1 MLKFLALA
9 ALAALTSS
17 TSIGCAPGGFNSV
30 NGNYNALIK
39 SNGNRVHGSYNLTL
53 FMDLGIRWHSLM
65 EILMLATVTHF
76 WEVT

>member
-9 ALAALTSS
+9 AFAALTSS

-39 SNGNRVHGSYNLTL
+39 SNGNRVHGSYN
-53 FMDLGIRWHSLM
+53 FAGESNGNYIGGN
-65 EILMLATVTHF
+65 F
-76 WEVT
+76 N